1 MFITAV
7 TAYFFLNS
15 LGWRWFII
23 IVSLPIIPSI
33 ILLLILPESPRYLIV
48 SGKQKEAKEAIK
60 FMADMNKVH
69 IDEETTVIC
78 KQSEELGEVSAL
90 FHPEYRR
97 ETILLSI
104 IYFGN
109 ILVFLSLILFLPLA
123 LNSTFC
129 GGNGV
134 TPTHE
139 CRKLSQGAIFK
150 VAIVISATMIG
161 LIAAH
166 VLSHFTGR
174 VPALRIFAAL
184 AFIASL
190 FLYKCFSATVT
201 VIIFY
206 VIEFASSGLN
216 ILIWIILLENY
227 PTYIRTTASGFVNFW
242 GKIGGVLGVVGVYA
256 LFYLSPYLLVT
267 MYAANT
273 LLSLVGAALFTKETR
288 YLEVQDI
295 PDQEIINTISSD

>member
-1 MFITAV
+1 MFLTAV
-7 TAYFFLNS
+7 TAYLFLNS

-33 ILLLILPESPRYLIV
+33 ILLLLLPESPRYLIV
-48 SGKQKEAKEAIK
+48 SGKKDDAQKAIK
-60 FMADMNKVH
+60 FMADMNKVQ
-69 IDEETTVIC
+69 IDERKTIVC
-78 KQSEELGEVSAL
+78 KQSENLGELGAL
-90 FHPEYRR
+90 FEPEYRK

-123 LNSTFC
+123 VNSSFC

-139 CRKLSQGAIFK
+139 CKKLSQGSILK
-150 VAIVISATMIG
+150 VAIVVSATMVG

-166 VLSHFTGR
+166 VMSHFTGR
-174 VPALRIFAAL
+174 IPALQVFAAM

-190 FLYKCFSATVT
+190 LLYKCFSGAIT
-201 VIIFY
+201 ILIFY

-216 ILIWIILLENY
+216 ILVWIILLENY

-242 GKIGGVLGVVGVYA
+242 GKVGGVLGVVGVYA
-256 LFYLSPYLLVT
+256 LFYVSPYLLVT
-267 MYAANT
+267 MYVASS
-273 LLSLVGAALFTKETR
+273 LMSLVGAALFTKETR

-295 PDQEIINTISSD
+295 TDQEAYE